1 MVQSFS
7 QTPPVYSSP
16 TVVTQTTPYPTNLSS
31 MPMPMPMPMG
41 TTSYANV
48 YPPIERSNES
58 RIPEDIYRESIRS
71 AVLDKILKR
80 YNEIVETKN
89 GEINSLKKIE
99 QDLNDGQTKI
109 DLLINNIQQQQSIIK
124 VSQNFLFF
132 FLI

>member
-16 TVVTQTTPYPTNLSS
+16 TVVSQTTPYPTDLSS

-41 TTSYANV
+41 TNSYANV
-48 YPPIERSNES
+48 YPRIERSNES
-58 RIPEDIYRESIRS
+58 RIPEDLYRESIRS
-71 AVLDKILKR
+71 AVLDKIIKR

-124 VSQNFLFF
+124 V
-132 FLI
+132 